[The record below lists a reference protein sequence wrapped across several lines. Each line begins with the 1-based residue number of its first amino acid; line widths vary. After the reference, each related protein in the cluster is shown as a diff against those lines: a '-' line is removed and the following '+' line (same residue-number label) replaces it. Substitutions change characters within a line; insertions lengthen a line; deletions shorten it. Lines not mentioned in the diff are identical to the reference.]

1 MLIGSS
7 EKKARKKRPVEAVE
21 LLSST
26 IEQRERESEK
36 EIDATSNSQCLKGHP
51 SVG

>member
-7 EKKARKKRPVEAVE
+7 GKKARKKRPVEAVE

-26 IEQRERESEK
+26 IEQRERERARK
-36 EIDATSNSQCLKGHP
+36 K
-51 SVG
+51 